1 MLCCLATKE
10 SMEEVIE
17 EVDFLANKAHVSK
30 SVAVELIKVI
40 ILDEVLTELKSI
52 QSSLSGGSTE

>member
-1 MLCCLATKE
+1 MLE